1 MLKSIFEFPIRSQC
15 NQILL
20 RLKGGMIM
28 RDSEDQP
35 VVAQYQK
42 INLAVVEVCKGES
55 KEEAWRRYLSVHPE
69 SVGVRVKIFHYP
81 NPSPR
86 NL

>member
-1 MLKSIFEFPIRSQC
+1 
-15 NQILL
+15 
-20 RLKGGMIM
+20 M

-35 VVAQYQK
+35 VVAQYQN

-69 SVGVRVKIFHYP
+69 SVGVHVKIFHF
-81 NPSPR
+81 PSPSPG
-86 NL
+86 NS